1 MFPTEKHASVESYAT
16 DYFDNLQK
24 AYQTIDFKKLGEA
37 AVLLVDCYRRGG
49 KVFTCGNG
57 GSAAISNH
65 FVCDHMK
72 GIRAETCLKPRVV
85 SLSSNIETIT
95 AIANDSSYDDIF
107 VHQLSSLAQDG
118 DVLLTISSSG
128 DSPNIVNAIEWAKEN
143 QVKVIAISGF
153 SGGRS
158 RKLSDVSLHVDAE
171 NYGIVEDS
179 HQSLMHIL
187 AQFIRQ
193 SEMAD
198 EKIENT
204 KF

>member
-37 AVLLVDCYRRGG
+37 AALLVDCYRRGG

-107 VHQLSSLAQDG
+107 IHQLSSLAQDG

-158 RKLSDVSLHVDAE
+158 RKISDVSLHVDAD

-198 EKIENT
+198 EKIEKT